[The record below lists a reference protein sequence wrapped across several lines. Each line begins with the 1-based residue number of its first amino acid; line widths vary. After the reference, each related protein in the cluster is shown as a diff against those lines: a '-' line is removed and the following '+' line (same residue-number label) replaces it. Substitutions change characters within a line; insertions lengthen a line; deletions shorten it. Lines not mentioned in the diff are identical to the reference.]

1 MRNFQAQVLSL
12 KKKTREGKKHWK
24 AAAPKQVRHLL
35 ERQYQEHDFTPI
47 PNHKALVYSNT
58 TCLHLPTDCNL
69 HILGGCSKSRTWHGQ
84 FTRHTQRNKQHT
96 ESASA
101 FSTVYPTIP
110 PWERTISIVAAWNS
124 ERRATCQFGHPRP
137 TTCCTH
143 IQTLAE
149 QVAVIRNQILTQKCR
164 CQDNEVLAP
173 QTTRR
178 KYWDSN
184 SKYQTSLEFGDVAGS
199 CVLAHWP
206 IPMMV

>member
-1 MRNFQAQVLSL
+1 MYIYREREQYCTYCVQRLASSKCSSL
-12 KKKTREGKKHWK
+12 KSEDCACNPPGMVYFTRFVRWETSKLRYLAWKKKTREGKKHWK

-101 FSTVYPTIP
+101 FSTV
-110 PWERTISIVAAWNS
+110 
-124 ERRATCQFGHPRP
+124 
-137 TTCCTH
+137 
-143 IQTLAE
+143 
-149 QVAVIRNQILTQKCR
+149 
-164 CQDNEVLAP
+164 
-173 QTTRR
+173 
-178 KYWDSN
+178 
-184 SKYQTSLEFGDVAGS
+184 
-199 CVLAHWP
+199 
-206 IPMMV
+206 